1 MTFVRSLFKIN
12 DMKTILLLLSASA
25 VVCLF
30 FCCKHTK
37 YTAANLP
44 ADQLRW
50 GNGGG
55 FVGKETTYML
65 LENGQIFKRDGI
77 KADLLELAP
86 IKSRQANTLVES
98 AEKLGLLKMD
108 FVHPGNT
115 YQFIEFEDDGKK
127 SRVSWGDS
135 RFSVDPK
142 IQELYKKLSDLHN

>member
-1 MTFVRSLFKIN
+1 MR
-12 DMKTILLLLSASA
+12 TILLLLSASA

-55 FVGKETTYML
+55 FVGKETTYIL
-65 LENGQIFKRDGI
+65 LENGQLFKRDGI
-77 KADLLELAP
+77 KNDPVELAP
-86 IKSRQANTLVES
+86 IKGRQANALVES
-98 AEKLGLLKMD
+98 AEKLGLLKME
-108 FVHPGNT
+108 FVHPSNT

-127 SRVSWGDS
+127 SRVSWGDPK
-135 RFSVDPK
+135 FPVDAK
-142 IQELYKKLSDLHN
+142 VQELNKKLSDLIKN

>member
-1 MTFVRSLFKIN
+1 
-12 DMKTILLLLSASA
+12 MKTILLLLSASA
-25 VVCLF
+25 VVFLF

-55 FVGKETTYML
+55 IVGKETTYTL
-65 LENGQIFKRDGI
+65 LENGQLFKRDGL
-77 KADLLELAP
+77 KAELMELP
-86 IKSRQANTLVES
+86 PVKGKRANALVES

-115 YQFIEFEDDGKK
+115 YQFIEFEDEGKK
-127 SRVSWGDS
+127 SRVSWGDPK
-135 RFSVDPK
+135 FPVDPK
-142 IQELYKKLSDLHN
+142 IQELYKKLSGLVKN